1 MFEFHDPLT
10 NVFEFS
16 VAAPFMVAEFI
27 VAVPVTPNVPPM
39 LAFDDADNVVTDVAV
54 ALNVASVDAPDADN
68 VVTDVASAANV

>member
-10 NVFEFS
+10 NVFEFN

-27 VAVPVTPNVPPM
+27 VAVPVTPNVPPT
-39 LAFDDADNVVTDVAV
+39 LAFDDAANVVTDVAV
-54 ALNVASVDAPDADN
+54 ALNVASVDAPDAAN